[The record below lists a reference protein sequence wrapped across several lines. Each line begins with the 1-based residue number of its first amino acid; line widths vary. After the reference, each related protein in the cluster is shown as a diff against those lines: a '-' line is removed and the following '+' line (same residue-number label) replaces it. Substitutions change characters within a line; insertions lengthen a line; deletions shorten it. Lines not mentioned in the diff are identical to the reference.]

1 MHKLN
6 VFIKEQ
12 GLWIETELLSMAITG
27 DRCVVLAQDRVAIA
41 WLVIDDGVAIWT
53 VFDKGLDLFDDPRE
67 HEDGHWFTMEP
78 ECDLSADMSK
88 VDRIEH
94 SHCIKCTHD
103 GSCQFQE
110 KM

>member
-27 DRCVVLAQDRVAIA
+27 DRCIVLAQDRVAIA
-41 WLVIDDGVAIWT
+41 WLVYENGSAIWT
-53 VFDKGLDLFDDPRE
+53 VFDKGLDLVDDP
-67 HEDGHWFTMEP
+67 
-78 ECDLSADMSK
+78 
-88 VDRIEH
+88 RIEH

-103 GSCQFQE
+103 GTCQFQA

>member
-1 MHKLN
+1 MSKIN

-12 GLWIETELLSMAITG
+12 GLCIETELLSMAMLG

-41 WLVIDDGVAIWT
+41 WLVYEDGCIIWV
-53 VFDKGLDLFDDPRE
+53 VFDNGLDLFDDP
-67 HEDGHWFTMEP
+67 
-78 ECDLSADMSK
+78 
-88 VDRIEH
+88 RIEH

-103 GSCQFQE
+103 GTCQFQA

>member
-6 VFIKEQ
+6 VFINEQ
-12 GLWIETELLSMAITG
+12 GLWIETELLSMAMLG

-41 WLVIDDGVAIWT
+41 WLVYEEGCFKWV

-67 HEDGHWFTMEP
+67 HGDGGWFTTAD
-78 ECDLSADMSK
+78 ECDRAAGLSE

-103 GSCQFQE
+103 GTCQFQA